1 MNNKKKKVP
10 YTKPSKWKIHITEEL
25 SKKNCS
31 RNNIQ
36 VTKASS
42 LQMMEIFEYG
52 KVPRYIFLFQAEQS
66 RRI

>member
-1 MNNKKKKVP
+1 MENTHNKK
-10 YTKPSKWKIHITEEL
+10 II
-25 SKKNCS
+25 KKNCS

-42 LQMMEIFEYG
+42 LQMTEIFEYG
-52 KVPRYIFLFQAEQS
+52 KVPRNIFLLQAEQS